1 VHELWKNGPFLSCYF
16 LVYQKSKMTAITEQH
31 LNIHWTL
38 WENEQTIFL
47 TNYKLKIKP
56 YCTRMNIE
64 WYLAKLVP
72 VLFMW
77 IRFQDGHQCSRK
89 INIGPYGK
97 MNNYFFLSETTSL
110 FKPKLYN
117 NFYVN
122 RSEIQDDDN
131 FCRILKFNIIG
142 KMDTCLFLRKCKLY

>member
-1 VHELWKNGPFLSCYF
+1 
-16 LVYQKSKMTAITEQH
+16 
-31 LNIHWTL
+31 
-38 WENEQTIFL
+38 
-47 TNYKLKIKP
+47 
-56 YCTRMNIE
+56 MNIE
-64 WYLAKLVP
+64 WYLVKLVP

-77 IRFQDGHQCSRK
+77 IRFQDGHQHSRK

-142 KMDTCLFLRKCKLY
+142 KMHTCLFLRKCKLY